1 MAVLI
6 LQIMSFY
13 NENRTELFERFKNK
27 KMAFNFKE
35 SIEQW
40 FLFCTFSENSTAPDA
55 HFEFLDILMSF
66 S

>member
-1 MAVLI
+1 MKKMAVLI

-13 NENRTELFERFKNK
+13 NENRINFLTDSKIE
-27 KMAFNFKE
+27 MAFNFKE
-35 SIEQW
+35 SIEQG

-55 HFEFLDILMSF
+55 HLEFFWIF